1 MLKYKHMNLD
11 SILLF
16 FTTGAFDPTHPT
28 LGQVLA
34 ANLGLVFALLFFF
47 ITFEIGRYLVG
58 IKIFGKQKAYKAIIP
73 VYGLMQL
80 FYAINLKSW
89 LALIC
94 YLPIVGLVPF
104 AIFSFLLPKAF
115 ATPTFIQILTLLFPW
130 LGFNLI
136 GFDKKYEFQYQKGKN
151 VAFKNEFRT
160 VMPEELSPAVTGDSA
175 TSAQNGTLLANAS
188 MISRAASAAAEQTRV
203 MLEQQEQA
211 AQLEAMQK
219 KQAEEAAK
227 KAEKHKAEE
236 FKYDIFDSNSKEEK
250 ESSVLDF
257 EFRMVNGRFQS
268 AGLQPIP
275 AQPAQPAQ
283 TNSVQPIQ
291 PAQPAQPVQ
300 PNSAQP
306 AQPSSTNLLAIALAF
321 AVSLIFAQNAN
332 TSNELTQVLNAK
344 ISPVI
349 SISAPDEVR
358 VSLEPTQLGKFESQ
372 EVKVNIF
379 TNAISGYE
387 LYFSSYDE
395 DTNLKHVNNAITRTI
410 PSSFSGELTPATM
423 ANNTWGYSLNNTSF
437 KAVPKHSIQAK
448 LKDLKTYPSGADLV
462 QSVYLGVKANSEIPS
477 GVYTK
482 RLVFTALAHEN
493 PNNFFSIFRMQDMT
507 SALCDTATTPVRTAT
522 TFDTDGSHHGDPN
535 YVPTVTLTDTRDN
548 NTYTVSKLADGK
560 CWMTQNLRIAGKTIT
575 PADSNV
581 TTSYTIPA
589 SSPSGFIAHDTS
601 NAYVDSDGGLYNWY
615 TATAG
620 TGTQSMSSGNTTN
633 SICPKGWRLPT
644 GGSSGEFQTLY
655 NNYNSLSA
663 LRSSPVN
670 LTLSGDVGNSTPYG
684 RGSYG
689 RYWSSTA
696 HSSGNAYLIYLA
708 ASNVYP
714 AYNIGTYFGF
724 SVRCVADDKL
734 TFDSIANM
742 QDMTP
747 ELCANTKEHQTK
759 TLRDIRDDNT
769 YTVAKLK
776 DGRCWMTQ
784 SLRIAGK
791 TLTSADSDVTSNY
804 TIPASSGSGFGTYD
818 TSSVYVDSGGG
829 LYTWYA
835 ATAGTGTKALSTQGQ
850 NTTVSICPKGWRLPT
865 GGNGG
870 EFEALNN
877 RYSSISDLMANANF
891 ALSGFLGGG
900 SRADQGSG
908 GFYWSSTV
916 NSSDYAYY
924 LYLNTSNAYP
934 AHYSHKYNGFSVRC
948 IAR

>member
-47 ITFEIGRYLVG
+47 ITLEIGRYLVG

-115 ATPTFIQILTLLFPW
+115 ATPTSIQILTLLFPW

-136 GFDKKYEFQYQKGKN
+136 GLDKKYEFQYQKGKN

-160 VMPEELSPAVTGDSA
+160 VMPEELSLAVAGDSA
-175 TSAQNGTLLANAS
+175 ASAQNGTLLANAS

-268 AGLQPIP
+268 AGLQPTP
-275 AQPAQPAQ
+275 
-283 TNSVQPIQ
+283 VQPIQ
-291 PAQPAQPVQ
+291 PAQPAQPAQ

-306 AQPSSTNLLAIALAF
+306 AQPSPTNLLAIALAF

-332 TSNELTQVLNAK
+332 ASNELTQVLNAK

-437 KAVPKHSIQAK
+437 KAVPKYSIQAK

-818 TSSVYVDSGGG
+818 TSSVYVDSDGG

-891 ALSGFLGGG
+891 VLSGFLGGG

>member
-47 ITFEIGRYLVG
+47 ITLEIGRYLVG

-89 LALIC
+89 FALIC
-94 YLPIVGLVPF
+94 YLPIVGLIPF

-115 ATPTFIQILTLLFPW
+115 AAPTSIQILTLLFPW

-160 VMPEELSPAVTGDSA
+160 VMPEELSPVVTGNSA

-268 AGLQPIP
+268 AGLQSTP
-275 AQPAQPAQ
+275 
-283 TNSVQPIQ
+283 SQPIQ
-291 PAQPAQPVQ
+291 SAQPTQPVQ

-306 AQPSSTNLLAIALAF
+306 TQPSSTNLLAIALAF

-332 TSNELTQVLNAK
+332 ASNELTQVLNAK

-784 SLRIAGK
+784 SLRIAGE

-818 TSSVYVDSGGG
+818 TSSVYVDSDGG

-891 ALSGFLGGG
+891 VLSGFLGGG
-900 SRADQGSG
+900 SRAYQGSG

-934 AHYSHKYNGFSVRC
+934 AHYSHKYNGLSVRC

>member
-47 ITFEIGRYLVG
+47 ITLEIGRYLVG

-115 ATPTFIQILTLLFPW
+115 ATPTSIQILTLLFPW

-136 GFDKKYEFQYQKGKN
+136 GLDKKYEFQYQKGKN

-160 VMPEELSPAVTGDSA
+160 VMPEELSLAVAGDSA
-175 TSAQNGTLLANAS
+175 ASAQNGTLLANAS

-268 AGLQPIP
+268 AGLQPTP
-275 AQPAQPAQ
+275 
-283 TNSVQPIQ
+283 VQPIQ
-291 PAQPAQPVQ
+291 PAQPAQPAQ

-306 AQPSSTNLLAIALAF
+306 AQPSPTNLLAIALAF

-332 TSNELTQVLNAK
+332 ASNELTQVLNAK

-437 KAVPKHSIQAK
+437 KAVPKYSIQAK

-818 TSSVYVDSGGG
+818 TSSVYVDSDGG

-891 ALSGFLGGG
+891 VLSGFLGGG

-916 NSSDYAYY
+916 NSSDYTYY

>member
-28 LGQVLA
+28 LGQVLV

-94 YLPIVGLVPF
+94 YLPIVGLIPF

-115 ATPTFIQILTLLFPW
+115 ATPTSIQILTLLFPW

-268 AGLQPIP
+268 AGLQSTP
-275 AQPAQPAQ
+275 A
-283 TNSVQPIQ
+283 QPIQ

-306 AQPSSTNLLAIALAF
+306 AQPSPTNLLVIALTF

-332 TSNELTQVLNAK
+332 ASNELTQVLNAK

-818 TSSVYVDSGGG
+818 TSSVYVDSDGG

>member
-115 ATPTFIQILTLLFPW
+115 ATPTSIQILTLLFPW

-136 GFDKKYEFQYQKGKN
+136 GLDKKYEFQYQKGKN

-160 VMPEELSPAVTGDSA
+160 VMPEELSLSVAGDSA
-175 TSAQNGTLLANAS
+175 ASAQNGTLLANAS

-268 AGLQPIP
+268 AGLQSAP
-275 AQPAQPAQ
+275 AQPTQPAQPAQ
-283 TNSVQPIQ
+283 STQLAQSTQSTQPTQ
-291 PAQPAQPVQ
+291 PT
-300 PNSAQP
+300 
-306 AQPSSTNLLAIALAF
+306 QPSSTNLLAIALAF

-332 TSNELTQVLNAK
+332 ASNELTQVLNAK

-437 KAVPKHSIQAK
+437 KAVPKYSIQAK

-818 TSSVYVDSGGG
+818 TSSVYVDSDGG

-891 ALSGFLGGG
+891 VLSGFLGGG

>member
-28 LGQVLA
+28 LGQVLV

-94 YLPIVGLVPF
+94 YLPIVGLIPF

-115 ATPTFIQILTLLFPW
+115 AAPTSIQILTLLFPW

-136 GFDKKYEFQYQKGKN
+136 GLDKKYEFQYQKGKN

-268 AGLQPIP
+268 AGLQPTP
-275 AQPAQPAQ
+275 
-283 TNSVQPIQ
+283 VQPIQ
-291 PAQPAQPVQ
+291 PAQPAQPAQ

-306 AQPSSTNLLAIALAF
+306 AQPSPTNLLAIALAF

-332 TSNELTQVLNAK
+332 ASNELTQVLNAK

-663 LRSSPVN
+663 LRSSPVH

-769 YTVAKLK
+769 YTVAKLN

-784 SLRIAGK
+784 SLHIAGK

-818 TSSVYVDSGGG
+818 TSSVYVDSDGG

-877 RYSSISDLMANANF
+877 RYSSISDLMVNANF
-891 ALSGFLGGG
+891 VLSGFLGGG

>member
-94 YLPIVGLVPF
+94 YLPIVGLIPF

-115 ATPTFIQILTLLFPW
+115 ATPTSIQILTLLFPW

-332 TSNELTQVLNAK
+332 ASNELTQVLNAK

-818 TSSVYVDSGGG
+818 TSSVYVDSDGG

-891 ALSGFLGGG
+891 TLSGFLGGG

-916 NSSDYAYY
+916 NSSDYADY

>member
-47 ITFEIGRYLVG
+47 ITLEIGRYLVG

-115 ATPTFIQILTLLFPW
+115 ATPTSIQILTLLFPW

-160 VMPEELSPAVTGDSA
+160 VMPEELSPAVAGDSA

-268 AGLQPIP
+268 AGLQPTP
-275 AQPAQPAQ
+275 
-283 TNSVQPIQ
+283 VQPIQ
-291 PAQPAQPVQ
+291 PAQPAQPAQ

-306 AQPSSTNLLAIALAF
+306 AQPSPTNLLAIALAF

-332 TSNELTQVLNAK
+332 ASNELTQVLNAK

-589 SSPSGFIAHDTS
+589 SSPSGFITHDTS

-655 NNYNSLSA
+655 NNYNSLSS

-769 YTVAKLK
+769 YTVTKLK

-818 TSSVYVDSGGG
+818 TSSVYVDSDGG

>member
-47 ITFEIGRYLVG
+47 ITLEIGRYLVG

-94 YLPIVGLVPF
+94 YLPIVGLIPF

-115 ATPTFIQILTLLFPW
+115 ATPISIQILTLLFPW

-188 MISRAASAAAEQTRV
+188 MISCAASAAAEQTRV

-268 AGLQPIP
+268 AGLQPTP
-275 AQPAQPAQ
+275 
-283 TNSVQPIQ
+283 VQPIQ
-291 PAQPAQPVQ
+291 PAQPAQPAQ

-306 AQPSSTNLLAIALAF
+306 AQPSPTNLLAIALAF

-332 TSNELTQVLNAK
+332 ASNELTQVLNAK

-818 TSSVYVDSGGG
+818 TSSVYVDSDGG

-891 ALSGFLGGG
+891 VLSGFLGGG

>member
-94 YLPIVGLVPF
+94 YLPIVGLIPF

-115 ATPTFIQILTLLFPW
+115 ATPISIQILTLLFPW

-160 VMPEELSPAVTGDSA
+160 VMPEELSPVVTGDSA

-268 AGLQPIP
+268 AGLQPTP
-275 AQPAQPAQ
+275 
-283 TNSVQPIQ
+283 VQPIQ

-332 TSNELTQVLNAK
+332 ASNELTQVLNAK

-395 DTNLKHVNNAITRTI
+395 DTNLKHVNNTITRTI

-818 TSSVYVDSGGG
+818 TSSVYVDSDGG

>member
-47 ITFEIGRYLVG
+47 ITLEIGRYLVG

-115 ATPTFIQILTLLFPW
+115 ATPTSIQILTLLFPW

-136 GFDKKYEFQYQKGKN
+136 GLDKKYEFQYRKGKN

-332 TSNELTQVLNAK
+332 ASNELTQVLNAK

-437 KAVPKHSIQAK
+437 KAVPKHSIQVK
-448 LKDLKTYPSGADLV
+448 LKDLKTYPSRADLV

>member
-28 LGQVLA
+28 LGQVLV

-94 YLPIVGLVPF
+94 YLPIVGLIPF

-115 ATPTFIQILTLLFPW
+115 ATPTSIQILTLLFPW

-268 AGLQPIP
+268 AGLQSTP
-275 AQPAQPAQ
+275 A
-283 TNSVQPIQ
+283 QPIQ
-291 PAQPAQPVQ
+291 PAQPAQP
-300 PNSAQP
+300 
-306 AQPSSTNLLAIALAF
+306 AQPSPTNLLVIALTF

-332 TSNELTQVLNAK
+332 ASNELTQVLNAK

-818 TSSVYVDSGGG
+818 TSSVYVDSDGG

-877 RYSSISDLMANANF
+877 RYSSISDLMVNANF
-891 ALSGFLGGG
+891 VLSGFLGGG

>member
-47 ITFEIGRYLVG
+47 ITLEIGRYLVG

-94 YLPIVGLVPF
+94 YLPIVGLIPF

-115 ATPTFIQILTLLFPW
+115 AAPISIQILTLLFPW

-332 TSNELTQVLNAK
+332 ASNELTQVLNAK

-395 DTNLKHVNNAITRTI
+395 DTNLKHVNNAVTRTI

-535 YVPTVTLTDTRDN
+535 YVPTVTLTDIRDN
-548 NTYTVSKLADGK
+548 NTYAVSKLADGK

-724 SVRCVADDKL
+724 SVRCVVDDKL

-769 YTVAKLK
+769 YTVTKLK

-791 TLTSADSDVTSNY
+791 TLTSVDSDVTSNY

-818 TSSVYVDSGGG
+818 TSSVYVDSDGG

-891 ALSGFLGGG
+891 VLSGFLGGG

>member
-28 LGQVLA
+28 LGQVLV

-94 YLPIVGLVPF
+94 YLPIVGLIPF

-115 ATPTFIQILTLLFPW
+115 AAPTSIQILTLLFPW

-136 GFDKKYEFQYQKGKN
+136 GLDKKYEFQYQKGKN

-268 AGLQPIP
+268 AGLQPTP
-275 AQPAQPAQ
+275 
-283 TNSVQPIQ
+283 VQPIQ
-291 PAQPAQPVQ
+291 PAQPAQPAQ

-306 AQPSSTNLLAIALAF
+306 AQPSPTNLLAIALAF

-332 TSNELTQVLNAK
+332 ASNELTQVLNAK

-818 TSSVYVDSGGG
+818 TSSVYVDSDGG

-877 RYSSISDLMANANF
+877 RYSSISDLMVNANF
-891 ALSGFLGGG
+891 VLSGFLGGG

>member
-94 YLPIVGLVPF
+94 YLPIVGLIPF

-115 ATPTFIQILTLLFPW
+115 ATPTSIQILTLLFPW

-332 TSNELTQVLNAK
+332 ASNELTQVLNAK

-548 NTYTVSKLADGK
+548 STYTVSKLADGK

-714 AYNIGTYFGF
+714 AYSIGTYFGF

-769 YTVAKLK
+769 YTVTKLK

-818 TSSVYVDSGGG
+818 TSSVYVDSDGG

-891 ALSGFLGGG
+891 VLSGFLGGG

>member
-94 YLPIVGLVPF
+94 YLPIVGLIPF

-115 ATPTFIQILTLLFPW
+115 ATPIFIQILTLLFPW

-332 TSNELTQVLNAK
+332 ASNELTQVLNAK

-818 TSSVYVDSGGG
+818 TSSVYVDSDGG

-891 ALSGFLGGG
+891 VLSGFLGGG

>member
-80 FYAINLKSW
+80 FHAINLKSW

-104 AIFSFLLPKAF
+104 AMFSFLLPKAF
-115 ATPTFIQILTLLFPW
+115 AAPTSMQILTLLFPW

-160 VMPEELSPAVTGDSA
+160 VMPEELSLAVAGDSA
-175 TSAQNGTLLANAS
+175 ASAQNGTLLANAS

-203 MLEQQEQA
+203 MLEQQEQD

-268 AGLQPIP
+268 AGLQPTP
-275 AQPAQPAQ
+275 
-283 TNSVQPIQ
+283 VQPIQ
-291 PAQPAQPVQ
+291 PAQPAQPAQ

-306 AQPSSTNLLAIALAF
+306 AQPSSTNLLAIALTF

-332 TSNELTQVLNAK
+332 ASNELTQVLNAK

-769 YTVAKLK
+769 YTVTKLK

-818 TSSVYVDSGGG
+818 TSSVYVDSDGG

-891 ALSGFLGGG
+891 VLSGFLGGG

-934 AHYSHKYNGFSVRC
+934 AHYSHKYNGFSIRC

>member
-28 LGQVLA
+28 LGQVLV

-80 FYAINLKSW
+80 FYVINLKSW

-94 YLPIVGLVPF
+94 YLPIVGLIPF

-115 ATPTFIQILTLLFPW
+115 ATPTSIQILTLLFPW

-136 GFDKKYEFQYQKGKN
+136 GLDKKYEFQYQKGKN

-160 VMPEELSPAVTGDSA
+160 VMPEELSSAVTGGSA
-175 TSAQNGTLLANAS
+175 ASAQNGTLLANAS

-306 AQPSSTNLLAIALAF
+306 AQPSPTNLLFIALTF

-332 TSNELTQVLNAK
+332 ASNELTQVLNAK

-818 TSSVYVDSGGG
+818 TSSVYVDSDGG

-891 ALSGFLGGG
+891 VLSGFLGGG

>member
-28 LGQVLA
+28 LGQVLV

-94 YLPIVGLVPF
+94 YLPIVGLIPF

-115 ATPTFIQILTLLFPW
+115 AAPTSIQILTLLFPW

-136 GFDKKYEFQYQKGKN
+136 GLDKKYEFQYQKGKN

-268 AGLQPIP
+268 AGLQPTP
-275 AQPAQPAQ
+275 
-283 TNSVQPIQ
+283 VQPIQ
-291 PAQPAQPVQ
+291 PAQPAQPAQ

-306 AQPSSTNLLAIALAF
+306 AQPSPTNLLAIALAF

-332 TSNELTQVLNAK
+332 ASNELTQVLNAK

-818 TSSVYVDSGGG
+818 TSSVYVDSDGG

-835 ATAGTGTKALSTQGQ
+835 ATAGTGTKSMSSG

-891 ALSGFLGGG
+891 VLSGFLGGG

>member
-47 ITFEIGRYLVG
+47 ITLEIGRYLVG

-115 ATPTFIQILTLLFPW
+115 ATPTSIQILTLLFPW

-136 GFDKKYEFQYQKGKN
+136 GLDKKYEFQYQKGKN

-160 VMPEELSPAVTGDSA
+160 VMPEELSLAVAGDSA
-175 TSAQNGTLLANAS
+175 ASAQNGTLLANAS

-268 AGLQPIP
+268 AGLQPNP
-275 AQPAQPAQ
+275 
-283 TNSVQPIQ
+283 VQPIQ
-291 PAQPAQPVQ
+291 PAQPAQPAQ

-306 AQPSSTNLLAIALAF
+306 AQPSPTNLLAIALAF

-332 TSNELTQVLNAK
+332 ASNELTQVLNAK

-437 KAVPKHSIQAK
+437 KAVPKYSIQAK

-818 TSSVYVDSGGG
+818 TSSVYVDSDGG

-891 ALSGFLGGG
+891 VLSGFLGGG

>member
-94 YLPIVGLVPF
+94 YLPIVGLIPF

-115 ATPTFIQILTLLFPW
+115 ATPISIQILTLLFPW

-332 TSNELTQVLNAK
+332 ASNELTQVLNAK

-818 TSSVYVDSGGG
+818 TSSVYVDSDGG

>member
-28 LGQVLA
+28 LGQVLV

-94 YLPIVGLVPF
+94 YLPIVGLIPF

-115 ATPTFIQILTLLFPW
+115 AAPTSIQILTLLFPW

-136 GFDKKYEFQYQKGKN
+136 GLDKKYEFQYQKGKN

-268 AGLQPIP
+268 AGLQPTP
-275 AQPAQPAQ
+275 
-283 TNSVQPIQ
+283 VQPIQ
-291 PAQPAQPVQ
+291 PAQPAQPAQ

-306 AQPSSTNLLAIALAF
+306 AQPSPTNLLAIALAF

-332 TSNELTQVLNAK
+332 ASNELTQVLNAK

-395 DTNLKHVNNAITRTI
+395 DTNLKHVNNAVTRTI

-818 TSSVYVDSGGG
+818 TSSVYVDSDGG

-877 RYSSISDLMANANF
+877 RYSSISDLMVNANF
-891 ALSGFLGGG
+891 VLSGFLGGG

>member
-94 YLPIVGLVPF
+94 YLPIVGLIPF

-115 ATPTFIQILTLLFPW
+115 ATPISIQILTLLFPW

-332 TSNELTQVLNAK
+332 ASNELTQVLNAK

-395 DTNLKHVNNAITRTI
+395 DTNLKHVNNAVTRTI

-482 RLVFTALAHEN
+482 RLIFTALAHEN

-818 TSSVYVDSGGG
+818 TSSVYVDSDGG

-891 ALSGFLGGG
+891 VLSGFLGGG

>member
-1 MLKYKHMNLD
+1 MNLD

-47 ITFEIGRYLVG
+47 ITLEIGRYLVG

-115 ATPTFIQILTLLFPW
+115 ATPTSIQILTLLFPW

-136 GFDKKYEFQYQKGKN
+136 GLDKKYEFQYQKGKN

-160 VMPEELSPAVTGDSA
+160 VMPEELSLAVAGDSA
-175 TSAQNGTLLANAS
+175 ASAQNGTLLANAS

-268 AGLQPIP
+268 AGLQPTP
-275 AQPAQPAQ
+275 
-283 TNSVQPIQ
+283 VQPIQ
-291 PAQPAQPVQ
+291 PAQPAQPAQ

-306 AQPSSTNLLAIALAF
+306 AQPSPTNLLAIALAF

-332 TSNELTQVLNAK
+332 ASNELTQVLNAK

-437 KAVPKHSIQAK
+437 KAVPKYSIQAK

-818 TSSVYVDSGGG
+818 TSSVYVDSDGG

-891 ALSGFLGGG
+891 VLSGFLGGG

>member
-1 MLKYKHMNLD
+1 
-11 SILLF
+11 
-16 FTTGAFDPTHPT
+16 
-28 LGQVLA
+28 
-34 ANLGLVFALLFFF
+34 
-47 ITFEIGRYLVG
+47 
-58 IKIFGKQKAYKAIIP
+58 
-73 VYGLMQL
+73 
-80 FYAINLKSW
+80 
-89 LALIC
+89 
-94 YLPIVGLVPF
+94 
-104 AIFSFLLPKAF
+104 
-115 ATPTFIQILTLLFPW
+115 
-130 LGFNLI
+130 
-136 GFDKKYEFQYQKGKN
+136 
-151 VAFKNEFRT
+151 
-160 VMPEELSPAVTGDSA
+160 
-175 TSAQNGTLLANAS
+175 
-188 MISRAASAAAEQTRV
+188 
-203 MLEQQEQA
+203 
-211 AQLEAMQK
+211 
-219 KQAEEAAK
+219 
-227 KAEKHKAEE
+227 
-236 FKYDIFDSNSKEEK
+236 
-250 ESSVLDF
+250 
-257 EFRMVNGRFQS
+257 
-268 AGLQPIP
+268 
-275 AQPAQPAQ
+275 
-283 TNSVQPIQ
+283 
-291 PAQPAQPVQ
+291 
-300 PNSAQP
+300 
-306 AQPSSTNLLAIALAF
+306 
-321 AVSLIFAQNAN
+321 
-332 TSNELTQVLNAK
+332 
-344 ISPVI
+344 
-349 SISAPDEVR
+349 
-358 VSLEPTQLGKFESQ
+358 
-372 EVKVNIF
+372 
-379 TNAISGYE
+379 
-387 LYFSSYDE
+387 
-395 DTNLKHVNNAITRTI
+395 
-410 PSSFSGELTPATM
+410 
-423 ANNTWGYSLNNTSF
+423 
-437 KAVPKHSIQAK
+437 
-448 LKDLKTYPSGADLV
+448 
-462 QSVYLGVKANSEIPS
+462 
-477 GVYTK
+477 
-482 RLVFTALAHEN
+482 
-493 PNNFFSIFRMQDMT
+493 
-507 SALCDTATTPVRTAT
+507 
-522 TFDTDGSHHGDPN
+522 
-535 YVPTVTLTDTRDN
+535 
-548 NTYTVSKLADGK
+548 
-560 CWMTQNLRIAGKTIT
+560 MTQNLRIAGKTIT

-804 TIPASSGSGFGTYD
+804 TIPASSGSGFGTYYN
-818 TSSVYVDSGGG
+818 TSSVYADSDGG

-916 NSSDYAYY
+916 NSSDYADY

>member
-28 LGQVLA
+28 LGQVLV

-94 YLPIVGLVPF
+94 YLPIVGLIPF

-115 ATPTFIQILTLLFPW
+115 AAPTSIQILTLLFPW

-136 GFDKKYEFQYQKGKN
+136 GLDKKYEFQYQKGKN

-268 AGLQPIP
+268 AGLQSAP
-275 AQPAQPAQ
+275 AQP
-283 TNSVQPIQ
+283 TQ

-306 AQPSSTNLLAIALAF
+306 AQPSPTNLLVIALTF

-332 TSNELTQVLNAK
+332 ASNELTQVLNAK

-818 TSSVYVDSGGG
+818 TSSVYVDSDGG

>member
-1 MLKYKHMNLD
+1 MNLD

-28 LGQVLA
+28 LGQVLV

-80 FYAINLKSW
+80 FYVINLKSW

-94 YLPIVGLVPF
+94 YLPIVGLIPF

-115 ATPTFIQILTLLFPW
+115 ATPTSIQILTLLFPW

-136 GFDKKYEFQYQKGKN
+136 GLDKKYEFQYQKGKN

-160 VMPEELSPAVTGDSA
+160 VMPEELSSAVTGGSA
-175 TSAQNGTLLANAS
+175 ASAQNGTLLANAS

-306 AQPSSTNLLAIALAF
+306 AQPSPTNLLFIALTF

-332 TSNELTQVLNAK
+332 ASNELTQVLNAK

-818 TSSVYVDSGGG
+818 TSSVYVDSDGG

-891 ALSGFLGGG
+891 VLSGFLGGG

>member
-28 LGQVLA
+28 LGQVLV

-94 YLPIVGLVPF
+94 YLPIVGLIPF

-115 ATPTFIQILTLLFPW
+115 AAPTSIQILTLLFPW

-136 GFDKKYEFQYQKGKN
+136 GLDKKYEFQYQKGKN

-268 AGLQPIP
+268 AGLQPTP
-275 AQPAQPAQ
+275 
-283 TNSVQPIQ
+283 VQPIQ
-291 PAQPAQPVQ
+291 PAQPAQPAQ

-306 AQPSSTNLLAIALAF
+306 AQPSPTNLLAIALAF

-332 TSNELTQVLNAK
+332 ASNELTQVLNAK

-507 SALCDTATTPVRTAT
+507 SALCDTATTPLRTAT

-818 TSSVYVDSGGG
+818 TSSVYVDSDGG

-891 ALSGFLGGG
+891 VLSGFLGGG

>member
-28 LGQVLA
+28 LGQVLV

-47 ITFEIGRYLVG
+47 ITLEIGRYLVG

-94 YLPIVGLVPF
+94 YLPIVGLIPF

-115 ATPTFIQILTLLFPW
+115 ATPTSIQILTLLFPW

-268 AGLQPIP
+268 AGLQSTP
-275 AQPAQPAQ
+275 A
-283 TNSVQPIQ
+283 QPIQ

-306 AQPSSTNLLAIALAF
+306 AQPSPTNLLVIALTF

-332 TSNELTQVLNAK
+332 ASNELTQVLNAK

-395 DTNLKHVNNAITRTI
+395 DTNLKHVNNAVTRTI

-423 ANNTWGYSLNNTSF
+423 TNNTWGYSLNNTSF

-818 TSSVYVDSGGG
+818 TSSVYVDSDGG

-865 GGNGG
+865 SGNGG

-891 ALSGFLGGG
+891 VLSGFLGGG

>member
-28 LGQVLA
+28 LGQVLV

-94 YLPIVGLVPF
+94 YLPIVGLIPF

-115 ATPTFIQILTLLFPW
+115 AAPTSIQILTLLFPW

-268 AGLQPIP
+268 AGLQPTP
-275 AQPAQPAQ
+275 
-283 TNSVQPIQ
+283 VQPIQ
-291 PAQPAQPVQ
+291 PAQPAQPAQ

-306 AQPSSTNLLAIALAF
+306 AQPSPTNLLAIALAF

-332 TSNELTQVLNAK
+332 ASNELTQVLNAK

-818 TSSVYVDSGGG
+818 TSSVYVDSDGG

-891 ALSGFLGGG
+891 VLSGFLGGG

>member
-28 LGQVLA
+28 LGQVLV

-47 ITFEIGRYLVG
+47 ITLEIGRYLVG

-94 YLPIVGLVPF
+94 YLPIVGLIPF

-115 ATPTFIQILTLLFPW
+115 ATPTSIQILTLLFPW

-268 AGLQPIP
+268 AGLQSTP
-275 AQPAQPAQ
+275 A
-283 TNSVQPIQ
+283 QPIQ

-306 AQPSSTNLLAIALAF
+306 AQPSPTNLLVIALTF

-332 TSNELTQVLNAK
+332 ASNELTQVLNAK

-395 DTNLKHVNNAITRTI
+395 DTNLKHVNNAVARTI

-437 KAVPKHSIQAK
+437 KAVPKHSIQSK

-724 SVRCVADDKL
+724 SVRCVADDKF

-818 TSSVYVDSGGG
+818 TSSVYVDSDGG

>member
-28 LGQVLA
+28 LGQVLV

-115 ATPTFIQILTLLFPW
+115 ATPTSIQILTLLFPW

-136 GFDKKYEFQYQKGKN
+136 GLDKKYEFQYQKGKN

-160 VMPEELSPAVTGDSA
+160 VMPEELSLAVAGDSA
-175 TSAQNGTLLANAS
+175 ASAQNGTLLANAS

-332 TSNELTQVLNAK
+332 ASNELTQVLNAK

-818 TSSVYVDSGGG
+818 TSSVYVDSDGG

-891 ALSGFLGGG
+891 VLSGFLGGG

>member
-47 ITFEIGRYLVG
+47 ITLEIGRYLVG

-115 ATPTFIQILTLLFPW
+115 ATPTSIQILTLLFPW

-136 GFDKKYEFQYQKGKN
+136 GLDKKYEFQYRKGKN

-332 TSNELTQVLNAK
+332 ASNELTQVLNAK

-818 TSSVYVDSGGG
+818 TSSVYVDSDGG

-835 ATAGTGTKALSTQGQ
+835 ATVGTGTKALSTQGQ

-891 ALSGFLGGG
+891 VLSGFLGGG

>member
-47 ITFEIGRYLVG
+47 ITLEIGRYLVG

-94 YLPIVGLVPF
+94 YLPIVGLIPF

-115 ATPTFIQILTLLFPW
+115 ATPISIQILTLLFPW

-268 AGLQPIP
+268 AGLQSTP
-275 AQPAQPAQ
+275 AQPIQPAQ

-291 PAQPAQPVQ
+291 PAQPTQPVQ

-306 AQPSSTNLLAIALAF
+306 AQPSPTNLLAIALAF

-332 TSNELTQVLNAK
+332 ASNELTQVLNAK

-395 DTNLKHVNNAITRTI
+395 DTNLKHVNNAVTRTI

-601 NAYVDSDGGLYNWY
+601 NAYVDSDGGLYSWY

-714 AYNIGTYFGF
+714 AYNIGMYFGF

-818 TSSVYVDSGGG
+818 TSSVYVDSDGG

-835 ATAGTGTKALSTQGQ
+835 ATAGTGTKALSAQGQ

-891 ALSGFLGGG
+891 VLSGFLGGG

>member
-47 ITFEIGRYLVG
+47 ITLEIGRYLVG

-94 YLPIVGLVPF
+94 YLPIVGLIPF

-115 ATPTFIQILTLLFPW
+115 ATPTSIQILTLLFPW

-136 GFDKKYEFQYQKGKN
+136 GLDKKYEFQYQKGKN

-160 VMPEELSPAVTGDSA
+160 VMPEELSLAVAGDSA
-175 TSAQNGTLLANAS
+175 ASAQNGTLLANAS

-268 AGLQPIP
+268 AGLQPTP
-275 AQPAQPAQ
+275 
-283 TNSVQPIQ
+283 VQPIQ
-291 PAQPAQPVQ
+291 PAQPAQPAQ

-306 AQPSSTNLLAIALAF
+306 AQPSPTNLLAIALAF

-332 TSNELTQVLNAK
+332 ASNELTQVLNAK

-437 KAVPKHSIQAK
+437 KAVPKYSIQAK

-818 TSSVYVDSGGG
+818 TSSVYVDSDGG

-891 ALSGFLGGG
+891 VLSGFLGGG

>member
-28 LGQVLA
+28 LGQVLV

-94 YLPIVGLVPF
+94 YLPIVGLIPF

-115 ATPTFIQILTLLFPW
+115 AAPTSIQILTLLFPW

-332 TSNELTQVLNAK
+332 ASNELTQVLNAK

-818 TSSVYVDSGGG
+818 TSSVYVDSDGG

-865 GGNGG
+865 GENGG

-891 ALSGFLGGG
+891 VLSGFLGGG

>member
-47 ITFEIGRYLVG
+47 ITLEIGRYLVG

-94 YLPIVGLVPF
+94 YLPIVGLIPF

-115 ATPTFIQILTLLFPW
+115 AAPTSIQILTLLFPW

-268 AGLQPIP
+268 AGLQSTP
-275 AQPAQPAQ
+275 A
-283 TNSVQPIQ
+283 QPIQ

-306 AQPSSTNLLAIALAF
+306 AQPSPTNLLVIALTF

-332 TSNELTQVLNAK
+332 ASNELTQVLNAK

-482 RLVFTALAHEN
+482 GLVFTALAHEN

-522 TFDTDGSHHGDPN
+522 TFDTDGSHYGDPN

-818 TSSVYVDSGGG
+818 TSSVYVDSDGG

-891 ALSGFLGGG
+891 VLSGFLGGG

>member
-28 LGQVLA
+28 LGQVLV

-47 ITFEIGRYLVG
+47 IAFEIGRYLVG

-94 YLPIVGLVPF
+94 YLPIVGLIPF

-115 ATPTFIQILTLLFPW
+115 ATPTSIQILTLLFPW

-136 GFDKKYEFQYQKGKN
+136 GLDKKYEFQYQKGKN

-160 VMPEELSPAVTGDSA
+160 VMPEELSSAVTGGSA
-175 TSAQNGTLLANAS
+175 ASAQNGTLLANAS

-306 AQPSSTNLLAIALAF
+306 AQPSPTNLLAIALAF

-332 TSNELTQVLNAK
+332 ASNELTQVLNAK

-818 TSSVYVDSGGG
+818 TSSVYVDSDGG

-877 RYSSISDLMANANF
+877 RYSSISDLMANADF
-891 ALSGFLGGG
+891 TLSGRVHSS
-900 SRADQGSG
+900 SRGYQGSSG
-908 GFYWSSTV
+908 YYWSSTV
-916 NSSDYAYY
+916 NSSSNAYH
-924 LYLNTSNAYP
+924 LLLNTSYVYP
-934 AHYSHKYNGFSVRC
+934 ANFSSKNYGFSVRC

>member
-28 LGQVLA
+28 LGQVLV

-94 YLPIVGLVPF
+94 YLPIVGLIPF

-115 ATPTFIQILTLLFPW
+115 AAPTSIQILTLLFPW

-136 GFDKKYEFQYQKGKN
+136 GLDKKYEFQYQKGKN

-268 AGLQPIP
+268 AGLQPTP
-275 AQPAQPAQ
+275 
-283 TNSVQPIQ
+283 VQPIQ
-291 PAQPAQPVQ
+291 PAQPAQPAQ

-306 AQPSSTNLLAIALAF
+306 AQPSPTNLLAIALAF

-332 TSNELTQVLNAK
+332 ASNELTQVLNAK

-818 TSSVYVDSGGG
+818 TSSVYVDSDGG

-835 ATAGTGTKALSTQGQ
+835 ATAGTGTQSMSTQGQ

-865 GGNGG
+865 SGNGG

-891 ALSGFLGGG
+891 VLSGFLGGG

>member
-94 YLPIVGLVPF
+94 YLPIVGLIPF

-115 ATPTFIQILTLLFPW
+115 ATPISIQILTLLFPW

-160 VMPEELSPAVTGDSA
+160 VMPEELSLAVAGDSA
-175 TSAQNGTLLANAS
+175 ASAQNGTLLANAS

-268 AGLQPIP
+268 AGLQSTP
-275 AQPAQPAQ
+275 
-283 TNSVQPIQ
+283 SQPIQ
-291 PAQPAQPVQ
+291 SAQPTQPVQ

-332 TSNELTQVLNAK
+332 ASNELTQVLNAK

-395 DTNLKHVNNAITRTI
+395 DTNLKHVNNAVTRTI

-818 TSSVYVDSGGG
+818 TSSVYVDSDGG

-877 RYSSISDLMANANF
+877 RYSSISDLMVNANF
-891 ALSGFLGGG
+891 VLSGFLGGG